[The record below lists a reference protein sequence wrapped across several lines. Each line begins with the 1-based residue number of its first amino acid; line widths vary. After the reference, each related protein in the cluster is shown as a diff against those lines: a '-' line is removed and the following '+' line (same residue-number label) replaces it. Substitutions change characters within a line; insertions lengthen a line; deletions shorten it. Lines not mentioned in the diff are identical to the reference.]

1 MKCLLVEDQDDVRRI
16 LAELIGERGHTV
28 SAFGTGESAWS
39 AYLEGFH
46 ELVVLDLNLPDL
58 DGLDLCRRIRSHP
71 RGAHSV
77 VLVLTGRGGPDDVAR
92 SLDSGADDFIS
103 KPILSRD
110 FRVRLTI
117 AERQATVRSE
127 RARAEHER
135 NTLSSVLEAA
145 VEGVVRVGI
154 DGRIEQV
161 NETYARMLGYR
172 VDELVGHAADARILT
187 GDRALV
193 LEAAAGMA
201 LAGWAEVEVRAE
213 RKDGATAH
221 LGVTLVP
228 VWDRSGEPAGHYRI
242 VKDITERKRAEE
254 RVWRDS
260 AFLRSVVENIPH
272 MIFVKDADELRFV
285 RFNRAGE
292 DLIGFPRTDLLGK
305 NDYDLFPKEEADF
318 FTAKDR
324 EVLAGRA
331 VVDIP
336 EEPIH
341 TRAHGTR
348 TLHTKKIPILD
359 EDGVAQYL
367 LGISED
373 ITERKRAEAALMA
386 ASRMEAT
393 ATLAGGIAHDFNN
406 LMAVVLSTTD
416 LLRDVVA
423 DDANGNE
430 LLDEIAA
437 LARKGGGLARQMLSF
452 ARGGSTHPEVL
463 DLNEV
468 VREILSLQ
476 FRSPPAGVRIE
487 RDLAEQLWSVEADP
501 TQMGQV
507 VMNLCTNGVEA
518 LDGNGRVRVTTR
530 NAVLDE
536 TRARTMALA
545 AGSYVELTVADSG
558 VGLDDQTRAHV
569 FEPFFTTKFQ
579 GRGLGLSVVYG
590 IVRAHGGHI
599 AVESVA
605 GEGTRFRVWLPA
617 RRQGAGETDAASA
630 PERVADAL
638 EAGL

>member
-1 MKCLLVEDQDDVRRI
+1 MRCLLVEDQDEVRRI
-16 LAELIGERGHTV
+16 LAELVGERGHTV
-28 SAFGTGESAWS
+28 SAFATGEAAWA
-39 AYLEGFH
+39 AYLEGFQ

-92 SLDSGADDFIS
+92 SLDAGADDFIS

-117 AERQATVRSE
+117 AERQAAVRSE

-135 NTLSSVLEAA
+135 NTLNSVLEAA
-145 VEGVVRVGI
+145 VEGVVRVGL
-154 DGRIEQV
+154 DGRIEQA
-161 NETYARMLGYR
+161 NETYARMLGHR
-172 VDELVGHAADARILT
+172 VDDLVGRPADLPIANEDRTLLREAST
-187 GDRALV
+187 G
-193 LEAAAGMA
+193 MS

-213 RKDGATAH
+213 RKDGSTAY

-242 VKDITERKRAEE
+242 VKDITQRKRAEE
-254 RVWRDS
+254 EVWRDS
-260 AFLRSVVENIPH
+260 AFLGSVVENIPN
-272 MIFVKDADELRFV
+272 MIFVKDAAELRFV

-292 DLIGFPRTDLLGK
+292 ELLGFRRDDLLGK
-305 NDYDLFPKEEADF
+305 NDYDFFPKAEADF

-324 EVLAGRA
+324 EVLAGRK

-341 TRAHGTR
+341 TRTHGAR
-348 TLHTKKIPILD
+348 TLHTKKIPIVD
-359 EDGVAQYL
+359 ENGVVQYL

-416 LLRDVVA
+416 LLRDVVG
-423 DDANGNE
+423 DDSTGHE

-452 ARGGSTHPEVL
+452 ARGGTTHPEAL

-487 RDLAEQLWSVEADP
+487 RDLAADLWSVEADP

-518 LDGNGRVRVTTR
+518 LDGGGRLRVTTR
-530 NAVLDE
+530 NCVLDE
-536 TRARTMALA
+536 ERARGLALA

-558 VGLDDQTRAHV
+558 VGLDEQTRAHV

-599 AVESVA
+599 DIESVA
-605 GEGTRFRVWLPA
+605 GEGSRFRVWLPA
-617 RRQGAGETDAASA
+617 RREGASEREAVPAERAVDVLGAG
-630 PERVADAL
+630 L
-638 EAGL
+638 